1 MHLQVRT
8 VHSVNQCDMDQ
19 IMREGV
25 PCLVRRKGS
34 AGRVARDGSLEKNW

>member
-8 VHSVNQCDMDQ
+8 MHSVNQCDTDQ